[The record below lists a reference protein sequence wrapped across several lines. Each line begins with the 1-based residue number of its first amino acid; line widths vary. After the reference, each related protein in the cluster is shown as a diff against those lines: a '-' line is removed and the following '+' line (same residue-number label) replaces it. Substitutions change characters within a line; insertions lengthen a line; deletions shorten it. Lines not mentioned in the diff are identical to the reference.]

1 MSLSEQGL
9 DVSILDGLRG
19 ERGRQSSTSAPIPRP
34 RVKRPSKNRLPA
46 DRIAAALGTT
56 PVVPLA
62 KASSTPQP
70 RVPKRTVEAE
80 AKADTGRHRGPDAP
94 QEQWVAA
101 PTTAEDLPRHALLP
115 GSAISEMVSPA
126 SAPRRRRPLS
136 PARDA
141 RVREIPAPV
150 DASNGRHRR
159 PAPSHRRALSAPRG
173 SLGIQAHFRLIVVVG
188 VVALVIAVAMMFG
201 VRVVVSRSSAQ
212 TQLVATTTHQ
222 LVATPAAKS
231 VVGSP

>member
-1 MSLSEQGL
+1 M
-9 DVSILDGLRG
+9 SILDGLRK

-34 RVKRPSKNRLPA
+34 RVKRRTKNRLPA

-56 PVVPLA
+56 PVLPLP
-62 KASSTPQP
+62 KPPPPPKT
-70 RVPKRTVEAE
+70 RVPKRPLEAE
-80 AKADTGRHRGPDAP
+80 AKADAGRHRGPDAP
-94 QEQWVAA
+94 QEHWVAPPANAEGLSGHGRA
-101 PTTAEDLPRHALLP
+101 PGNPMGEAVPPT
-115 GSAISEMVSPA
+115 SPL
-126 SAPRRRRPLS
+126 RRRRPLS
-136 PARDA
+136 PARNSH
-141 RVREIPAPV
+141 VREVPAPV

-212 TQLVATTTHQ
+212 TQFVATTTHQ
-222 LVATPAAKS
+222 LVAAPAAS

>member
-1 MSLSEQGL
+1 VTLSEQGW
-9 DVSILDGLRG
+9 DVSILDGLRK
-19 ERGRQSSTSAPIPRP
+19 ERGRQPSTSAAIPRP
-34 RVKRPSKNRLPA
+34 RVKRPSKNRLSA

-62 KASSTPQP
+62 KASSTPQTWA
-70 RVPKRTVEAE
+70 PKRTLEAE
-80 AKADTGRHRGPDAP
+80 AQPDTGRHRGPDAP
-94 QEQWVAA
+94 REHWVAA
-101 PTTAEDLPRHALLP
+101 PTTAEGLPRHAILQ
-115 GSAISEMVSPA
+115 GSTFGETVSPN
-126 SAPRRRRPLS
+126 SAPQRRRPLS

-141 RVREIPAPV
+141 RVREVPAAV

-159 PAPSHRRALSAPRG
+159 PAPSHRRAPSAPRG

-188 VVALVIAVAMMFG
+188 AVALVIAVAMMFG

-222 LVATPAAKS
+222 LVAAPAAS
-231 VVGSP
+231 VVGAP

>member
-1 MSLSEQGL
+1 
-9 DVSILDGLRG
+9 VSILDGLRK
-19 ERGRQSSTSAPIPRP
+19 ERGRQSSTSASIPRP
-34 RVKRPSKNRLPA
+34 RVKRPSRNRLPA

-56 PVVPLA
+56 PIVPLA
-62 KASSTPQP
+62 KASSTPQT
-70 RVPKRTVEAE
+70 RVPKRAVEAE
-80 AKADTGRHRGPDAP
+80 AQPDTGRHRGPDAP
-94 QEQWVAA
+94 REHWVAA
-101 PTTAEDLPRHALLP
+101 PTTAEGLPRHAILQ
-115 GSAISEMVSPA
+115 GSTFGETVSPA

-136 PARDA
+136 PERDA
-141 RVREIPAPV
+141 RVREVPAPV

-159 PAPSHRRALSAPRG
+159 PAPSHRRAPSAPRG

-212 TQLVATTTHQ
+212 SQLVATTTHQ
-222 LVATPAAKS
+222 LVAAPAAKS